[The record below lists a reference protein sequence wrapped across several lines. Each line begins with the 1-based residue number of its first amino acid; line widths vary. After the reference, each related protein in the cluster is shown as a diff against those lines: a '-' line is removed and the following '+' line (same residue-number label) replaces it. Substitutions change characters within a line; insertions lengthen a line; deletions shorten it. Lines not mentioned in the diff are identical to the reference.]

1 MECRRVCV
9 SPRLFAWPL
18 VIQVLRCLLER
29 SNLEIWSVNLSGLL
43 EYPSSR
49 LEETTRCFK
58 RDKRAWKLS
67 SENFIL
73 RTRVLV
79 FNSFLKFKHDR
90 VITGKFPFLL
100 IHIPFTI
107 LYIYFFT
114 QEKVRFARSMWKNRT
129 WINGTK
135 YNEIRE
141 KREKKKNRKF
151 TISKLFLSIIVSI
164 GSIGFTFVQRFAKI
178 FASPDPIHEPNIFF
192 SFFFFKNRTR

>member
-1 MECRRVCV
+1 MATIGISTRDTRRIFFWKKKKKKGKKGKRKEKRKRMERRRVCV
-9 SPRLFAWPL
+9 SSRLFAWPL

-79 FNSFLKFKHDR
+79 FNSFLKFKRDR
-90 VITGKFPFLL
+90 AITGKGNFPV
-100 IHIPFTI
+100 IWHPVYDIIYRYFT
-107 LYIYFFT
+107 
-114 QEKVRFARSMWKNRT
+114 
-129 WINGTK
+129 
-135 YNEIRE
+135 
-141 KREKKKNRKF
+141 
-151 TISKLFLSIIVSI
+151 
-164 GSIGFTFVQRFAKI
+164 
-178 FASPDPIHEPNIFF
+178 
-192 SFFFFKNRTR
+192 